1 MNDFNAKTGEWPTW
15 LRRRYEATLIGEKT
29 LANLLVK
36 YTLENNLTRK
46 SLMTR
51 LSKNFVFF
59 LISHNEHFINDNKL
73 NNRQAVE
80 LVGEML

>member
-46 SLMTR
+46 SLNSYDP
-51 LSKNFVFF
+51 LK
-59 LISHNEHFINDNKL
+59 
-73 NNRQAVE
+73 
-80 LVGEML
+80 